1 MAPWRSLHR
10 ALLLLFVLW
19 TAVDA
24 YHIRAFGSK
33 GESRKSSR
41 RHTES
46 WYMPRDAPTD
56 FEEETTDAEGDEE
69 DVREGCPQNRE
80 EAAAL
85 GRRCLRKCKTD
96 EDCISSKKKCLC
108 DGRCGWSCVRPD
120 LNCDELE
127 PLENGQFRVSGDY
140 FGARVYYECAEN
152 FWMSGPKERMCQG
165 DGRWS
170 GRAPECK
177 KQPSCSSPPGVPHS
191 RTNASDGARDFVI
204 NSTVRYTC
212 FPGYDAKG
220 FDVAK
225 CIFYNGSA
233 QWFGPDLKCEPKSCG
248 PPGEVEHGRRMGAM
262 TRFTSSV
269 KYECHEGYELFG
281 RAHRYCQS
289 SGQWSGTLPECRPV
303 QCDKPEDPLNGRAI
317 YDQLLFNSVVRYE
330 CHHGFRLKGP
340 STARCNSQR
349 QWEGAP
355 THCVE
360 IDCGHPGHLHN
371 GYVEFRSSTLNAK
384 ATYNCFDGM
393 KFQGESN
400 TSICLDTGNWSNP
413 LPKCLAPCKIPTLEH
428 AYVNL
433 STPESRL
440 EHGRRLSVSCH
451 EHYELAYNSTPPR
464 CNNGSWTHLPICA
477 PARCKSLPERP
488 AHGFVIAPKTDH
500 GMRAL
505 FRCTDGYQLVGP
517 NVTVCQFGNWTHEAV
532 PLCRETTCSLPEV
545 PNGSFREL
553 TTERPLD
560 PAELIG
566 HGTLVELV
574 CGRGFQ
580 VQGQPELRCWQGQW
594 TPGLLPE
601 CLPEPCELPALRG
614 GRYLGGYRAGLTI
627 SPGSSVEYACDEPHL
642 RQWPPSPLRCR
653 MGRLQP
659 APPTCLPPPQTPS
672 APVSG
677 LGAAPEEAPQPES
690 APAAVVVEEAQGS
703 TASPGPPGGGDA
715 VPRRATSPPPSDR
728 PCSAPERLHNA
739 LAFRSSSPSRSEED
753 GGEDSRGLL
762 QFPHGTEVV
771 FRCIDSAGGG
781 ERSTWKLLCEDGSW
795 LGRPEKC
802 EDGAQQ
808 LSVPKGE
815 RRNRSCVFRNTEPNL
830 EAFQGDRRITDDTL
844 HFPPGSELVF
854 RCKDIGK
861 YSLVGSVRRRCVYGD
876 WDGVKPSCFGLSQ
889 ENDYALEKPPTI
901 LFRPHVMPVAQSNDG
916 KLVVYPGAILHLEC
930 LWLRKY
936 GTPKWEVSHKSRKY
950 AEGWTTEPGRD
961 SQLEYRLSIYH
972 AKKDDSGRYTCI
984 TPMGHKHSVDIVV
997 SPVHCRPMPSV
1008 SGLSVSTAT
1017 TRMGTKVVFSCDEGQ
1032 RLRGSQQA
1040 MCLPSGNWSAP
1051 PPVCQVAEC
1060 HDITG
1065 ASDGLVVV
1073 KAEQRAVGSRAHFS
1087 CPLGYA
1093 LRGQASVECLDTG
1106 QWSGS
1111 LPRCEE
1117 VVCSALPAPENG
1129 YVESEHGPQYRGGQQ
1144 MQFAC
1149 RPDHMML
1156 GAGVLEC
1163 LDNDRWSG
1171 IVPKCVP
1178 ACQYPSVRDGAR
1190 ISSRVSYFYR
1200 INETVSFEC
1209 PEGFQ
1214 LRGSPMIQCVAKGRW
1229 SAAVP
1234 RCQPFAPS
1242 TSSSHERR
1250 LRRHHRR
1257 WQLATPVAA
1266 HWRQ

>member
-1 MAPWRSLHR
+1 
-10 ALLLLFVLW
+10 
-19 TAVDA
+19 
-24 YHIRAFGSK
+24 
-33 GESRKSSR
+33 
-41 RHTES
+41 
-46 WYMPRDAPTD
+46 
-56 FEEETTDAEGDEE
+56 
-69 DVREGCPQNRE
+69 
-80 EAAAL
+80 
-85 GRRCLRKCKTD
+85 
-96 EDCISSKKKCLC
+96 
-108 DGRCGWSCVRPD
+108 
-120 LNCDELE
+120 
-127 PLENGQFRVSGDY
+127 
-140 FGARVYYECAEN
+140 
-152 FWMSGPKERMCQG
+152 MSGPKERMCQG
-165 DGRWS
+165 DGGWS

-191 RTNASDGARDFVI
+191 RTNASDSARDFVI

-233 QWFGPDLKCEPKSCG
+233 QWFGPDLKCDPKSCG

-317 YDQLLFNSVVRYE
+317 FDQLLFNSVVRYE

-393 KFQGESN
+393 KFQGDSN
-400 TSICLDTGNWSNP
+400 TSICLDTGNWSSP

-451 EHYELAYNSTPPR
+451 DHYELAYNSTPPPPR

-574 CGRGFQ
+574 CAGGFQ
-580 VQGQPELRCWQGQW
+580 VQGQPELRCWQGEW

-614 GRYLGGYRAGLTI
+614 GRYLGGYRTGLTI

-659 APPTCLPPPQTPS
+659 APPTCLPPPQKPS
-672 APVSG
+672 ATSSS
-677 LGAAPEEAPQPES
+677 LGAAPEEAPRPES
-690 APAAVVVEEAQGS
+690 VPVAAVEEAQWS
-703 TASPGPPGGGDA
+703 TASPGPPSGGDA
-715 VPRRATSPPPSDR
+715 VPRRATPPPPSDK

-739 LAFRSSSPSRSEED
+739 LAYRSSSPSKSEED
-753 GGEDSRGLL
+753 GEEDSRGLL

-781 ERSTWKLLCEDGSW
+781 KRSTWKLLCEDGSW

-808 LSVPKGE
+808 LSVPKEE

-950 AEGWTTEPGRD
+950 AE
-961 SQLEYRLSIYH
+961 
-972 AKKDDSGRYTCI
+972 
-984 TPMGHKHSVDIVV
+984 
-997 SPVHCRPMPSV
+997 
-1008 SGLSVSTAT
+1008 
-1017 TRMGTKVVFSCDEGQ
+1017 
-1032 RLRGSQQA
+1032 
-1040 MCLPSGNWSAP
+1040 
-1051 PPVCQVAEC
+1051 
-1060 HDITG
+1060 
-1065 ASDGLVVV
+1065 
-1073 KAEQRAVGSRAHFS
+1073 
-1087 CPLGYA
+1087 
-1093 LRGQASVECLDTG
+1093 
-1106 QWSGS
+1106 
-1111 LPRCEE
+1111 
-1117 VVCSALPAPENG
+1117 ENG
-1129 YVESEHGPQYRGGQQ
+1129 YVESEHGSQYRGGQQ
-1144 MQFAC
+1144 MQFTC

-1156 GAGVLEC
+1156 GAAVLEC
-1163 LDNDRWSG
+1163 LDNDHWSG
-1171 IVPKCVP
+1171 TVPECVP

-1190 ISSRVSYFYR
+1190 ILSRVNYFYR

-1209 PEGFQ
+1209 PENFQ

-1234 RCQPFAPS
+1234 RCQSFAPS
-1242 TSSSHERR
+1242 TASFHERR

-1257 WQLATPVAA
+1257 WQLATPVTA
-1266 HWRQ
+1266 HRSL

>member
-672 APVSG
+672 APGSG

-690 APAAVVVEEAQGS
+690 APVAVVEEAQGS
-703 TASPGPPGGGDA
+703 TASPGPPSGGDA
-715 VPRRATSPPPSDR
+715 IPRRATSPPPSDR

-739 LAFRSSSPSRSEED
+739 LAFRSSSTSRSEED

-808 LSVPKGE
+808 LSVPKEE

-997 SPVHCRPMPSV
+997 SPVHCRPLPSV

-1129 YVESEHGPQYRGGQQ
+1129 YVEGERGPQYRGGQQ

-1171 IVPKCVP
+1171 TVPKCVP

-1234 RCQPFAPS
+1234 RCQPFTPS

-1266 HWRQ
+1266 HWRL

>member
-690 APAAVVVEEAQGS
+690 APVAVVEEAQGS

-739 LAFRSSSPSRSEED
+739 LAFRSSSPSKSEED

-808 LSVPKGE
+808 LSVPKEE

-997 SPVHCRPMPSV
+997 SPVHCRPLPSV

-1144 MQFAC
+1144 MQFVC

>member
-1 MAPWRSLHR
+1 M
-10 ALLLLFVLW
+10 
-19 TAVDA
+19 
-24 YHIRAFGSK
+24 
-33 GESRKSSR
+33 
-41 RHTES
+41 TE
-46 WYMPRDAPTD
+46 
-56 FEEETTDAEGDEE
+56 
-69 DVREGCPQNRE
+69 
-80 EAAAL
+80 
-85 GRRCLRKCKTD
+85 
-96 EDCISSKKKCLC
+96 
-108 DGRCGWSCVRPD
+108 
-120 LNCDELE
+120 
-127 PLENGQFRVSGDY
+127 
-140 FGARVYYECAEN
+140 
-152 FWMSGPKERMCQG
+152 
-165 DGRWS
+165 
-170 GRAPECK
+170 
-177 KQPSCSSPPGVPHS
+177 
-191 RTNASDGARDFVI
+191 
-204 NSTVRYTC
+204 
-212 FPGYDAKG
+212 
-220 FDVAK
+220 
-225 CIFYNGSA
+225 
-233 QWFGPDLKCEPKSCG
+233 
-248 PPGEVEHGRRMGAM
+248 
-262 TRFTSSV
+262 
-269 KYECHEGYELFG
+269 
-281 RAHRYCQS
+281 
-289 SGQWSGTLPECRPV
+289 
-303 QCDKPEDPLNGRAI
+303 
-317 YDQLLFNSVVRYE
+317 
-330 CHHGFRLKGP
+330 
-340 STARCNSQR
+340 
-349 QWEGAP
+349 
-355 THCVE
+355 
-360 IDCGHPGHLHN
+360 
-371 GYVEFRSSTLNAK
+371 
-384 ATYNCFDGM
+384 
-393 KFQGESN
+393 
-400 TSICLDTGNWSNP
+400 
-413 LPKCLAPCKIPTLEH
+413 
-428 AYVNL
+428 
-433 STPESRL
+433 
-440 EHGRRLSVSCH
+440 
-451 EHYELAYNSTPPR
+451 TPPF
-464 CNNGSWTHLPICA
+464 A
-477 PARCKSLPERP
+477 A
-488 AHGFVIAPKTDH
+488 
-500 GMRAL
+500 
-505 FRCTDGYQLVGP
+505 
-517 NVTVCQFGNWTHEAV
+517 
-532 PLCRETTCSLPEV
+532 TCSLPEV

-574 CGRGFQ
+574 CAGGFQ

-594 TPGLLPE
+594 TPSLLPE

-614 GRYLGGYRAGLTI
+614 GRYLGGYRTGLTI

-672 APVSG
+672 AAGSG
-677 LGAAPEEAPQPES
+677 LGAA
-690 APAAVVVEEAQGS
+690 
-703 TASPGPPGGGDA
+703 SPGPPSGGDA

-739 LAFRSSSPSRSEED
+739 LAFRSSSPSRSEEED
-753 GGEDSRGLL
+753 GEEDSRGLL

-808 LSVPKGE
+808 LSVPKEE

-997 SPVHCRPMPSV
+997 SPVHCRPLPSV

-1051 PPVCQVAEC
+1051 PPICQVAEC

-1117 VVCSALPAPENG
+1117 VVCSALPPPENG
-1129 YVESEHGPQYRGGQQ
+1129 YVEGERGTQYRGGQQ

-1171 IVPKCVP
+1171 TIPKCVP

-1190 ISSRVSYFYR
+1190 ILSRVNYFYR

-1257 WQLATPVAA
+1257 WPLATPVAA
-1266 HWRQ
+1266 HWHL

>member
-10 ALLLLFVLW
+10 ALLLLFVVW

-560 PAELIG
+560 PAELIS

-690 APAAVVVEEAQGS
+690 APVAVVEEAQGS

-808 LSVPKGE
+808 LSVPKEE

-997 SPVHCRPMPSV
+997 SPVHCRPLPSV

>member
-1 MAPWRSLHR
+1 MA
-10 ALLLLFVLW
+10 
-19 TAVDA
+19 
-24 YHIRAFGSK
+24 
-33 GESRKSSR
+33 
-41 RHTES
+41 
-46 WYMPRDAPTD
+46 
-56 FEEETTDAEGDEE
+56 
-69 DVREGCPQNRE
+69 
-80 EAAAL
+80 
-85 GRRCLRKCKTD
+85 
-96 EDCISSKKKCLC
+96 
-108 DGRCGWSCVRPD
+108 
-120 LNCDELE
+120 
-127 PLENGQFRVSGDY
+127 
-140 FGARVYYECAEN
+140 
-152 FWMSGPKERMCQG
+152 
-165 DGRWS
+165 
-170 GRAPECK
+170 
-177 KQPSCSSPPGVPHS
+177 
-191 RTNASDGARDFVI
+191 
-204 NSTVRYTC
+204 
-212 FPGYDAKG
+212 
-220 FDVAK
+220 
-225 CIFYNGSA
+225 
-233 QWFGPDLKCEPKSCG
+233 
-248 PPGEVEHGRRMGAM
+248 
-262 TRFTSSV
+262 
-269 KYECHEGYELFG
+269 
-281 RAHRYCQS
+281 
-289 SGQWSGTLPECRPV
+289 
-303 QCDKPEDPLNGRAI
+303 
-317 YDQLLFNSVVRYE
+317 
-330 CHHGFRLKGP
+330 
-340 STARCNSQR
+340 
-349 QWEGAP
+349 
-355 THCVE
+355 
-360 IDCGHPGHLHN
+360 
-371 GYVEFRSSTLNAK
+371 
-384 ATYNCFDGM
+384 
-393 KFQGESN
+393 
-400 TSICLDTGNWSNP
+400 
-413 LPKCLAPCKIPTLEH
+413 
-428 AYVNL
+428 
-433 STPESRL
+433 
-440 EHGRRLSVSCH
+440 
-451 EHYELAYNSTPPR
+451 
-464 CNNGSWTHLPICA
+464 
-477 PARCKSLPERP
+477 
-488 AHGFVIAPKTDH
+488 
-500 GMRAL
+500 
-505 FRCTDGYQLVGP
+505 
-517 NVTVCQFGNWTHEAV
+517 
-532 PLCRETTCSLPEV
+532 
-545 PNGSFREL
+545 
-553 TTERPLD
+553 
-560 PAELIG
+560 
-566 HGTLVELV
+566 
-574 CGRGFQ
+574 
-580 VQGQPELRCWQGQW
+580 
-594 TPGLLPE
+594 
-601 CLPEPCELPALRG
+601 
-614 GRYLGGYRAGLTI
+614 
-627 SPGSSVEYACDEPHL
+627 
-642 RQWPPSPLRCR
+642 
-653 MGRLQP
+653 
-659 APPTCLPPPQTPS
+659 
-672 APVSG
+672 
-677 LGAAPEEAPQPES
+677 
-690 APAAVVVEEAQGS
+690 VVEEAQGS
-703 TASPGPPGGGDA
+703 TASPGPPSGGDA
-715 VPRRATSPPPSDR
+715 IPRRATSPPPSDR

-808 LSVPKGE
+808 LSVPKEE

-997 SPVHCRPMPSV
+997 SPVHCRPLPSV

-1129 YVESEHGPQYRGGQQ
+1129 YVEGERGPQYRGGQQ

-1171 IVPKCVP
+1171 TVPKCVP

-1234 RCQPFAPS
+1234 RCQPFTPS

-1257 WQLATPVAA
+1257 WLLATPVAA
-1266 HWRQ
+1266 HWRL